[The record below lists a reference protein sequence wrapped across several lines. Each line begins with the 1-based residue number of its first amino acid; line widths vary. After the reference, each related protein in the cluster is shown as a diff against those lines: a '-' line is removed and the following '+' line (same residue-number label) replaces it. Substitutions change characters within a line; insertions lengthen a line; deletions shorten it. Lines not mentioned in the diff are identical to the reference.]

1 MINSSNGNSLLAG
14 LGSSDAGVYTDLSGL
29 QKIKQVNKQ
38 GGGEEALQAIAKQFE
53 SVFLNM
59 MMKSMREANEAFKDE
74 GMSGSNEMDFYQQMF
89 DQQLALSLSSR
100 GGMGLAD
107 ALVRQMRQSM
117 PGGQPAPQPSPVSTP
132 MSQLTPVSQLGPVPQ
147 RSSAPLQSYREV
159 AASDSPAA
167 STAASPFVDQQ
178 DFIQRLTPLAAT
190 AANEIGVDPRY
201 LISQAAL
208 ETGWG
213 QHLIVDDAGRNSHNL
228 FGIKAGADWPG
239 RVAVVETLEYRDG
252 LPVTETARFR
262 AYDSYAESF
271 RDYASFVGAKQRY
284 QEALNSAPDSEQ
296 YLHELQRAGYATDP
310 DYASKI
316 IDIVRRNFTA
326 AATAERG

>member
-1 MINSSNGNSLLAG
+1 MINSSNGNGLLTG

-38 GGGEEALQAIAKQFE
+38 GDGEQALQAIAKQFE

-107 ALVRQMRQSM
+107 ALVRQMRESM
-117 PGGQPAPQPSPVSTP
+117 PGDQAAPQLSPV
-132 MSQLTPVSQLGPVPQ
+132 SQLTPITPMSQLGPVPQ

-239 RVAVVETLEYRDG
+239 PVAEVETLEYRDG
-252 LPVTETARFR
+252 VPVTETARFR
-262 AYDSYAESF
+262 AYASYAESF

-284 QEALNSAPDSEQ
+284 QEALNAAPDPEQ